1 MNWKHYYSIYDAN
14 ANVNLMKENVVQIN
28 GGITIN
34 VNVSKKHHI
43 SEKFGI
49 LLDEVTKMVNIY
61 QVSKAIQ
68 WLRVIHL

>member
-1 MNWKHYYSIYDAN
+1 
-14 ANVNLMKENVVQIN
+14 MKENVVQIN

-61 QVSKAIQ
+61 QAFKAIQ
-68 WLRVIHL
+68 

>member
-1 MNWKHYYSIYDAN
+1 
-14 ANVNLMKENVVQIN
+14 MKENVVQIN

-34 VNVSKKHHI
+34 ANVSKKHHI

-61 QVSKAIQ
+61 QVFKAIQ
-68 WLRVIHL
+68 